1 MRYVSPTPA
10 NNVDVINLQDE
21 LDRRLREQQ
30 ARDSGIDAVRE
41 ELFSQCFDELIRQI
55 TIKCAERGFLLVRV
69 RDEIRGTIM
78 AYQTLYESSIAY
90 GMRKALMSE
99 VRKNEMV
106 TLIKQLEDTVEDLTT
121 ETKNLE
127 QGSEDIVRKDQEDQ
141 VRDAKSFADKTS

>member
-1 MRYVSPTPA
+1 M
-10 NNVDVINLQDE
+10 
-21 LDRRLREQQ
+21 
-30 ARDSGIDAVRE
+30 
-41 ELFSQCFDELIRQI
+41 
-55 TIKCAERGFLLVRV
+55 RV

-127 QGSEDIVRKDQEDQ
+127 RK
-141 VRDAKSFADKTS
+141 

>member
-1 MRYVSPTPA
+1 
-10 NNVDVINLQDE
+10 
-21 LDRRLREQQ
+21 
-30 ARDSGIDAVRE
+30 
-41 ELFSQCFDELIRQI
+41 
-55 TIKCAERGFLLVRV
+55 
-69 RDEIRGTIM
+69 M

>member
-1 MRYVSPTPA
+1 MS
-10 NNVDVINLQDE
+10 
-21 LDRRLREQQ
+21 
-30 ARDSGIDAVRE
+30 
-41 ELFSQCFDELIRQI
+41 
-55 TIKCAERGFLLVRV
+55 
-69 RDEIRGTIM
+69 
-78 AYQTLYESSIAY
+78 YQTLYESSIAY

-127 QGSEDIVRKDQEDQ
+127 QGSEDIVRKDLEDQ

>member
-1 MRYVSPTPA
+1 
-10 NNVDVINLQDE
+10 
-21 LDRRLREQQ
+21 
-30 ARDSGIDAVRE
+30 
-41 ELFSQCFDELIRQI
+41 
-55 TIKCAERGFLLVRV
+55 
-69 RDEIRGTIM
+69 M

-106 TLIKQLEDTVEDLTT
+106 TLIKQLEDTVEDLTS